1 MKASTPKVLVVDD
14 SSPNRLL
21 VSALLSHLYNVT
33 TACDG
38 AECMAFLQKSQ
49 FDLVLLDLNMPV
61 LSGFGVLEELRNNP
75 LPHSPAV
82 IVVSADNDPATISR
96 ALQLGAKDYVTTP
109 FNRDELL
116 ARVHTHI
123 TLHNR
128 EQILEERVTA
138 RTQELQESNTRL
150 KETHAQLIHA
160 EKMASLGQLAAGV
173 AHEINNPVGF
183 IDINLKSLNTYLDDF
198 LNLMETY
205 QDAIGFI
212 DRKAYVDELQKLHQ
226 LEKKIDVDFLID
238 DARQLI
244 SDSNNGVLRVK
255 QIVADL
261 KSFSHSAQEHKE
273 LTDIHHL
280 LDSTLNIVNYQLKHN
295 AEVIKEYGDIPEIP
309 CIGPKISQVLLN
321 LLVNASQALQKF
333 GTITVT
339 TGIHDSKHIFV
350 RIHDTGSGISE
361 EHKKK
366 IFDPFFTTK
375 AVGEGTGLGLSL
387 SFGII
392 QQHCGRIEMSSEPGN
407 TTFTLILPTSDAH
420 CDNYPEASTNL

>member
-21 VSALLSHLYNVT
+21 VSALLSHLYTVT

-38 AECMAFLQKSQ
+38 AECMATLNRDQ
-49 FDLVLLDLNMPV
+49 FDLVLLDLNMPI
-61 LSGFGVLEELRNNP
+61 LSGFGVLEELRTNP
-75 LPHSPAV
+75 LPHSPTV

-96 ALQLGAKDYVTTP
+96 ALKLGAKDYVTTP

-128 EQILEERVTA
+128 EQILEERVAA

-183 IDINLKSLNTYLDDF
+183 IDINLKSLNTYLADF
-198 LNLMETY
+198 LKLMETY
-205 QDAIGFI
+205 QGAINLI
-212 DRKAYVDELQKLHQ
+212 DHNQHASELKKLHQ

-273 LTDIHHL
+273 LTDVHDL
-280 LDSTLNIVNYQLKHN
+280 LESTLNIVNYQLKHN
-295 AEVIKEYGDIPEIP
+295 AEVIKNYGDIPLIP

-321 LLVNASQALQKF
+321 LLVNASQALGKF
-333 GTITVT
+333 GSITIS
-339 TGIHDSKHIFV
+339 TGMQDNEHIFI
-350 RIHDTGSGISE
+350 RIHDTGTGISE

-392 QQHCGRIEMSSEPGN
+392 QQHGGRIEMASEPGD
-407 TTFTLILPTSDAH
+407 TTFTLILPVADVN
-420 CDNYPEASTNL
+420 CDKALESSISE